1 MAKYLASTMKT
12 PFIFTHFFRSH
23 GDFRFGLAS
32 NFALSLIS
40 NALDIP
46 DVVEAPGAA
55 QVLANIN
62 ALMAIPSSKC
72 TVQQLL
78 AILDQLLDL
87 LPAVTILVDALDEC
101 RDIEPPGDDA
111 LSSFLRRSGTRKDY
125 RVILFSTNHHF
136 VLASAAGTDPAI
148 AMDEKAIAGDI
159 RLYLESEIDRAG
171 LGDLRDKILQKG
183 LEESRGMFLW
193 VVLMMKHVRAACN
206 LKKCRESLDELPP
219 GLFQI
224 FDTSLRKTAETLSQ
238 EDHELRYNVLLLLVG
253 AHENLTA
260 AEISTAMAFSPDTHE
275 LDSELKLINAET
287 RIARVCRPFVELA
300 SDRRIQFIHSTVKEF
315 FLGDQGRSTQW
326 KSSESALH
334 LSLQDCHQSLARRTL
349 ASLTQSVYQ
358 TWQHSARLLQQHLM
372 PGEDLGT
379 GLGEPTTTSQHN
391 DFYNYS
397 CRHWQDHLIMLAEPD
412 QIILNLFRKFLQ
424 QNGFVAWSEAMVDLA
439 NLSAPSAQVS
449 VRAALQ
455 QWHSANLKPGLRPKV
470 PLDGYFLD
478 AHQALS
484 NELAEQAQSAVLPYL
499 PLARLGEFYNVGGET
514 VEEWE
519 LGYSFKKEVVCGYE
533 ATLGKRNRFTLN
545 ARTSLYQEYL
555 WKMRM
560 DEAREGLAEVAKL
573 QLESVGT
580 EVPDYYTTLF
590 YLGAVEFHLTMF
602 EDARQTLGT
611 SADGLKRL
619 LGDVNSKA
627 IQAELFIGYSLEA
640 EGRLSLAAALY
651 EEIWNKW
658 TGIAGGASGISLM
671 IQTAQGSCC
680 RKMGY
685 LDTARD
691 LLYHSWTERK
701 HLFTVENNVTVDS
714 GIQLAILWRDLEDS
728 ERATDILAEVLD
740 SGIFPADFERSCQVE
755 HLRALIDFDRGRYRD
770 GKNRL
775 RRCLEQADN
784 GHHGV
789 HNRELLWIRITL
801 ADALRHHGEGDD
813 ALMLFTDLVTRL
825 SLADEL
831 VDEPEPRHQLE
842 TAEEALR
849 YLKSYNQAAA
859 TELLQRHQLKWKR
872 TRDFWVLQGGP
883 ISDTAWMAPP
893 RDGPG

>member
-1 MAKYLASTMKT
+1 MAKYLASTMKDR
-12 PFIFTHFFRSH
+12 FIFTHFFRSH

-40 NALDIP
+40 KALDIR

-55 QVLANIN
+55 QVLTNIN

-72 TVQQLL
+72 TLQQLL
-78 AILDQLLDL
+78 TILEQVLDL
-87 LPAVTILVDALDEC
+87 LPAATILVDALDEC

-111 LSSFLRRSGTRKDY
+111 LSGFLRRFGTRKDH
-125 RVILFSTNHHF
+125 RVILFSTSHYF
-136 VLASAAGTDPAI
+136 SLARPSGSDRAI

-159 RLYLESEIDRAG
+159 RLFLESEIDRAG
-171 LGDLRDKILQKG
+171 LGDLRVKIIQKG

-193 VVLMMKHVRAACN
+193 VVLMMNHVKDAPN

-224 FDTSLRKTAETLSQ
+224 FETFLRKTAGILTR

-275 LDSELKLINAET
+275 LDNELKLINAET
-287 RIARVCRPFVELA
+287 RSAKVCRPFVELTP
-300 SDRRIQFIHSTVKEF
+300 DGRIQFIHSTVKDF
-315 FLGDQGRSTQW
+315 FLRGQGRSAWWQ
-326 KSSESALH
+326 SNESALH

-349 ASLTQSVYQ
+349 ASLTQGLYQ
-358 TWQHSARLLQQHLM
+358 TWQHCARLLQHHLL
-372 PGEDLGT
+372 PGEDLGPA
-379 GLGEPTTTSQHN
+379 LAEPAIGQHN

-397 CRHWQDHLIMLAEPD
+397 CRHWQDHLTMLADPD
-412 QIILNLFRKFLQ
+412 QIILDLLRKFLPR
-424 QNGFVAWSEAMVDLA
+424 NGFVAWSEAMVDLA

-455 QWHSANLKPGLRPKV
+455 QWHSATLKPGLRPKV
-470 PLDGYFLD
+470 PLDGYFLE
-478 AHQALS
+478 AHQALRD
-484 NELAEQAQSAVLPYL
+484 ELAVKAQSAVLPYL

-519 LGYSFKKEVVCGYE
+519 LGYRFKSEVVCGYE

-560 DEAREGLAEVAKL
+560 EEAREGLDEVAKL

-580 EVPDYYTTLF
+580 ELPDYYTTLF

-602 EDARQTLGT
+602 EDARQTLVT

-619 LGDVNSKA
+619 LGNVNSKA
-627 IQAELFIGYSLEA
+627 IQAELFMGYALEA
-640 EGRLSLAAALY
+640 EGCLSQAAALY

-658 TGIAGGASGISLM
+658 TDIAGGTNGIGLM
-671 IQTAQGSCC
+671 IETAQGSCC
-680 RKMGY
+680 RKQGH
-685 LDTARD
+685 LETSRD

-701 HLFTVENNVTVDS
+701 RLFTVDNNVTVDS
-714 GIQLAILWRDLEDS
+714 GIQLAILLRDLEDNA
-728 ERATDILAEVLD
+728 RATDILAEVVN
-740 SGIFPADFERSCQVE
+740 SGIFPADFERSCQVD
-755 HLRALIDFDRGRYRD
+755 HLRALIDFDSGRYSD

-775 RRCLEQADN
+775 LRCLEQAWN
-784 GHHGV
+784 SHQNH

-801 ADALRHHGEGDD
+801 ADALRCHGEGDH
-813 ALMLFTDLVTRL
+813 ALMLFADLVSPL
-825 SLADEL
+825 SFPDEL

-842 TAEEALR
+842 IAEEALR
-849 YLKSYNQAAA
+849 YLKSYNQTAAA
-859 TELLQRHQLKWKR
+859 ELLQHHRLKWKR

-893 RDGPG
+893 RDVPG